1 MTKRL
6 IGLFFL
12 VFIASSAAV
21 LAQAPGANAPGA
33 PGQAPGG
40 FGPGGGRGNFAPVV
54 IGPSA
59 PVPAA
64 VAIPRPTPAEL
75 EQANAALKRLID
87 SDTSTAQPLLKKFQ
101 SLMFLQPPRM
111 NVAATFTQTN
121 QRMGP
126 RHEGFV
132 ATAKQGNIDLLLHG
146 DSITDWWQLD
156 ANKPVFDKY
165 FGSIRTA
172 NFAVAGD
179 TTQGVAWGLRNGEGQ
194 GFQPKAVMLMIGT
207 NNTAQSTGP
216 EIAEG
221 VGAVVMEL
229 RRNFPSAK
237 ILLLAI
243 FPRGVPGDPVRDKIA
258 EVNQII
264 SRLDDQKNVFY
275 LDIGRKFLDEKGA
288 FLPDSFRADNL
299 HPQAKGYE
307 IWGEAVSA
315 KLAELMK

>member
-1 MTKRL
+1 MTRRL
-6 IGLFFL
+6 TAVLVLFVIGIS
-12 VFIASSAAV
+12 VRPG
-21 LAQAPGANAPGA
+21 LAQAPGGPPGA
-33 PGQAPGG
+33 
-40 FGPGGGRGNFAPVV
+40 GRGGFAPVV
-54 IGPSA
+54 IGPPA
-59 PVPAA
+59 PVPPE

-75 EQANAALKRLID
+75 EQVNAALKRFID
-87 SDTSTAQPLLKKFQ
+87 SDKSSAQPLLKKFE
-101 SLMFLQPPRM
+101 SLMLLQKPRL

-132 ATAKQGNIDLLLHG
+132 ARAKEGNIDLLLHG
-146 DSITDWWQLD
+146 DSITDWWQQD
-156 ANKPVFDKY
+156 ANLPMFNKY
-165 FGSIRTA
+165 FGNIRTA

-179 TTQGVAWGLRNGEGQ
+179 TTQGVLWGLRNGEGQ

-207 NNTAQSTGP
+207 NNTGQSTGP

-237 ILLLAI
+237 ILLLGI
-243 FPRGVPGDPVRDKIA
+243 FPRALPGDPVRDKIA

-264 SRLDDQKNVFY
+264 SRLDDKKTVFY
-275 LDIGRKFLDEKGA
+275 MDIGQQFLDDKGV
-288 FLPDSFRADNL
+288 FLPDSFRPDNL
-299 HPQAKGYE
+299 HPQAKGYD
-307 IWGEAVSA
+307 IWGAAISA